1 MVYVLH
7 LAVFFTK
14 RNRKRTNRKDKYPRE
29 LSNGRQ
35 SASHRCGSVEMSGEL
50 CECVGSRTDDVSHI
64 SNQKWA

>member
-14 RNRKRTNRKDKYPRE
+14 RNRKRSNRKDKYQM
-29 LSNGRQ
+29 SNGRQ
-35 SASHRCGSVEMSGEL
+35 SASRRCGSVEMSNE
-50 CECVGSRTDDVSHI
+50 CECVGSRADDVSHI